1 MPDSISLFTVFVSG
15 SVSAFTGYVASR
27 VSQRLQQRRNAYTY
41 RLAVISEIRTLRDRL
56 SQYELF
62 FLNKVA
68 TGELPIIKALN
79 VFLQPG
85 AMAVFANNASS
96 VGLFD
101 TRTALRVLRFY
112 AAVRALQGHASVL
125 SDLDGRLDQP
135 QLDLELHRHQAMLR
149 GARRQSQRLVRRLRP
164 RPMLEELGGYAAS
177 MLRSFRRNP
186 KARIAMPSRS

>member
-101 TRTALRVLRFY
+101 TRTA
-112 AAVRALQGHASVL
+112 VRALQGHASVL

-164 RPMLEELGGYAAS
+164 RPLLEELGGYAAS

-186 KARIAMPSRS
+186 